1 MRVMLGTNVLLS
13 ALVFRSQTLWKMMEG
28 ISTRHSLVLSS
39 YVIDECY
46 AVVERKKPALLPAL
60 DRFFESIAFELVYTP
75 KTLPPHDWTIR
86 DPNDEKVLY
95 SAIAADVD
103 VLITGDKDFTLPEI
117 EKPEILIP
125 RQFSEVYL

>member
-1 MRVMLGTNVLLS
+1 M
-13 ALVFRSQTLWKMMEG
+13 
-28 ISTRHSLVLSS
+28 
-39 YVIDECY
+39 
-46 AVVERKKPALLPAL
+46 
-60 DRFFESIAFELVYTP
+60 VYTP

-117 EKPEILIP
+117 EKPEILTP
-125 RQFSEVYL
+125 RQFTEAYL